1 MKRSNRLVLL
11 IGVFLA
17 IVAFVGI
24 ALILGGQTGSKP
36 EATVATS
43 LPTVVATRDIPL
55 GVALKADMLKTVDRK
70 IDTERK
76 PEAFANPEL
85 VIGQTVRRPITSGA
99 QIEQADFEES
109 GGISQLKVPAGM
121 RAIAVSVDQISGV
134 GTVIKTGDYVDM
146 LVGLTG
152 DKFPVVQLDPQS
164 DTITVV
170 QGLNSTSV
178 KLLLQG
184 MQVIGTLL
192 PAPTTVAA
200 AAPEGS
206 PGADQGQPA
215 TTLTEQ
221 SEIVILAVTAQQ
233 AEVIQFAKTDGLI
246 TLTLRSPADFV
257 DENGNAVISEA
268 AGTTGVIL
276 KTLIDGGYGVI
287 RPELVEALLPTQ

>member
-1 MKRSNRLVLL
+1 LKRSNRLVLL

-24 ALILGGQTGSKP
+24 AFILNGGGGGTQEP
-36 EATVATS
+36 AVATTAM
-43 LPTVVATRDIPL
+43 TVIATRDIPL
-55 GVALKADMLKTVDRK
+55 GVSVKANMIKTEERK
-70 IDTERK
+70 LDERK
-76 PEAFANPEL
+76 PGAFNSPEL
-85 VIGQTVRRPITSGA
+85 VIGTITRRTVTSGA
-99 QIEQADFEES
+99 QLSIEDFEES
-109 GGISQLKVPAGM
+109 GGVSTLQVPAGM
-121 RAIAVSVDQISGV
+121 RAIAVSVDQVSGV

-146 LVGLTG
+146 LIALTASG
-152 DKFPVVQLDPQS
+152 FPVVQVDPQTDAIS
-164 DTITVV
+164 VV

-192 PAPTTVAA
+192 PAPTTVQN
-200 AAPEGS
+200 PEGS
-206 PGADQGQPA
+206 PDTGQPA

-246 TLTLRSPADFV
+246 TLALRSASDFV
-257 DENGNAVISEA
+257 DENGQPIVAEA
-268 AGTTGVIL
+268 AGTTGVVL

-287 RPELVEALLPTQ
+287 RPELVEAILPTQ

>member
-1 MKRSNRLVLL
+1 LKRSNRLVLL

-24 ALILGGQTGSKP
+24 AFILQSPGGSSGTP
-36 EATVATS
+36 AVPTTAMTVI
-43 LPTVVATRDIPL
+43 ATRDIPL
-55 GVALKADMLKTVDRK
+55 GVPVKANMLKTEVRNLD
-70 IDTERK
+70 ERK
-76 PEAFANPEL
+76 PNAFTSPEL
-85 VIGQTVRRPITSGA
+85 VIGSITRKPITNGA
-99 QIEQADFEES
+99 QLSAEDFD
-109 GGISQLKVPAGM
+109 GGGGEILDLQVPPGM

-146 LVGLTG
+146 LVAITG
-152 DKFPVVQLDPQS
+152 ADKFPVVELDPQT

-170 QGLNSTSV
+170 QGVNSTSI

-192 PAPTTVAA
+192 PTPTTAQT
-200 AAPEGS
+200 APAEGA
-206 PGADQGQPA
+206 PVDQTG
-215 TTLTEQ
+215 TTLSDQ

-246 TLTLRSPADFV
+246 TLALRSASDFV
-257 DENGNAVISEA
+257 DENGQPIVAEA
-268 AGTTGVIL
+268 AGTTGVVL

-287 RPELVEALLPTQ
+287 KPEVIEAILPTQ